1 MLFWSPGDE
10 DHQQH
15 PVHMGNFDGYRLA
28 ILVGTRQID
37 GAITAGA
44 QQGLQGVT
52 GDLNAHG

>member
-1 MLFWSPGDE
+1 
-10 DHQQH
+10 
-15 PVHMGNFDGYRLA
+15 MGNFDGYRLA